1 MHGADWDIP
10 WLQRDFGL
18 YVVNMFDTGVATH
31 VLQLPKHSLAF
42 LLQYCCGVEA
52 DKQYQLADWRIRSTL
67 SLSLSSSASSLP
79 LSLLQSAGPSPWRWR
94 SMLGRTP
101 TTSSTSTTG

>member
-18 YVVNMFDTGVATH
+18 YVVNLFDTGVASH
-31 VLQLPKHSLAF
+31 VLELPKHSLAF

-52 DKQYQLADWRIRSTL
+52 DKQYQLADWRIRSL
-67 SLSLSSSASSLP
+67 SL
-79 LSLLQSAGPSPWRWR
+79 
-94 SMLGRTP
+94 T
-101 TTSSTSTTG
+101 